1 MFGSDCRARHLV
13 RKRTDIAHAA
23 EYGRDMSRTSEVP
36 RVAPSGEARTTLSR
50 RAAWV
55 LVAAGAWTLY
65 VWISR
70 IFIMAGQDESTGF
83 KVVHGVL
90 AAISIA
96 FGIAAGWI
104 GIRRLRAAPRDQ

>member
-1 MFGSDCRARHLV
+1 
-13 RKRTDIAHAA
+13 
-23 EYGRDMSRTSEVP
+23 MSRTTGAAP
-36 RVAPSGEARTTLSR
+36 LAPSNEAGPVRSSDHTRLSR
-50 RAAWV
+50 RAGWV
-55 LVAAGAWTLY
+55 LVAACAWTLY

-96 FGIAAGWI
+96 FGLAVGWI
-104 GIRRLRAAPRDQ
+104 GLRRLRTRPE